1 MNFWDGGVARIVEW
15 FLKGIYWF
23 LSWTNILIWNYY
35 LYQNGREE
43 ISETPVPIVMKKG
56 LSCKLC
62 EVIYKVILKGF
73 SADTSNRFA
82 KLMQQAKFIAPGNDR
97 SLANE
102 SQSGYNDTLEEMA
115 V

>member
-1 MNFWDGGVARIVEW
+1 MDA
-15 FLKGIYWF
+15 
-23 LSWTNILIWNYY
+23 
-35 LYQNGREE
+35 E

-73 SADTSNRFA
+73 SAGTSNRFA

-102 SQSGYNDTLEEMA
+102 FSNWI
-115 V
+115 